1 MLEPLSPLPG
11 NLEESMASVNQMD
24 VTNITEAAVY
34 LDDPPQVWVIDS
46 TDVDNTLVGRDAVE
60 NPAITEN
67 WVSRQ
72 G

>member
-1 MLEPLSPLPG
+1 MLEPLSPLPE
-11 NLEESMASVNQMD
+11 NLEESMASVDQMD
-24 VTNITEAAVY
+24 VRNITEAAVY
-34 LDDPPQVWVIDS
+34 LDDPPQVWVIDT
-46 TDVDNTLVGRDAVE
+46 TDMDNILVERDAVE